1 MVYASHSLFLWE
13 KLRNGGKVK
22 KRKRDYSP
30 LEYGFW
36 GTQAQES
43 VNLAGLRGVA
53 GRGVLGGLIR
63 RMLSHHPSRQ
73 AGENWL
79 APCRVEFTGG
89 GGGGWCG
96 VVRWIPVTAFGLFQ
110 DLSSKLI
117 KYLSCFPLPA
127 VAALPLAAPSPS
139 LHRPFDPS
147 DYCERWGAQAAGEWA
162 RVSGR
167 NREKLQTQDPGK
179 RESSRCWKTAPL
191 LTDWQTTALCQ
202 WDILKCDAWEMATA
216 NKQQLKNKPPTCTLC
231 KVLTGRCSKSNI
243 YWINF

>member
-1 MVYASHSLFLWE
+1 M
-13 KLRNGGKVK
+13 K

-89 GGGGWCG
+89 GGGGMMWSG
-96 VVRWIPVTAFGLFQ
+96 VLDTCHSLWSVSGSQQQINKISFL
-110 DLSSKLI
+110 
-117 KYLSCFPLPA
+117 LPFTCRGS
-127 VAALPLAAPSPS
+127 SPS
-139 LHRPFDPS
+139 RRSFSQL
-147 DYCERWGAQAAGEWA
+147 
-162 RVSGR
+162 
-167 NREKLQTQDPGK
+167 
-179 RESSRCWKTAPL
+179 AP
-191 LTDWQTTALCQ
+191 AL
-202 WDILKCDAWEMATA
+202 
-216 NKQQLKNKPPTCTLC
+216 
-231 KVLTGRCSKSNI
+231 
-243 YWINF
+243 